1 MIAWFLRHWIEAFG
15 MITGFLYIYLEIK
28 ENIWLWPVGI
38 ISGLFYIVVFFSSGF
53 YADMSM
59 QVYYVIVS
67 VYGWILW
74 AKKNGQIEQLPLK
87 ISHTPKKI
95 YFYLIFVSITLWII
109 IYFIL
114 KILPGAAIP
123 FWDAFTTAFSITATW
138 MLAKKYIEQWILWIF
153 IDFISAILYVYK
165 GLYFTSILFI
175 VFTIFAY
182 VGYRQWKKLMLKPI
196 DV

>member
-1 MIAWFLRHWIEAFG
+1 MIDLLIGHWLEAFG

-38 ISGLFYIVVFFSSGF
+38 VSCLVYIVVFFSSGF

-74 AKKNGQIEQLPLK
+74 AKKNRKIEQNELK
-87 ISHTPKKI
+87 ISRTPKKK
-95 YFYLIFVSITLWII
+95 YFLLGIFSIILWII

-114 KILPGAAIP
+114 KILPGAAMP

-138 MLAKKYIEQWILWIF
+138 MLARKYIEQWILWIF
-153 IDFISAILYVYK
+153 IDIVSAVLYVYK
-165 GLYFTSILFI
+165 GLYFTAILFV

-182 VGYRQWKKLMLKPI
+182 VGYKEWKKIMLKHTNG
-196 DV
+196 